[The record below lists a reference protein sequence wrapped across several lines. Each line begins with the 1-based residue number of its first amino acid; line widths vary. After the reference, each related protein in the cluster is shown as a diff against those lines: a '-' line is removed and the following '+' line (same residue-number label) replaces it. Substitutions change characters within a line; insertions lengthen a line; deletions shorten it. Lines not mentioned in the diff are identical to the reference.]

1 MRLKKIKLAG
11 FKSFVEPTT
20 IPFPGEMTAIVGPN
34 GCGKSNVI
42 DAVRWVLGESSAKNL
57 RGDAMTDVIFNGS
70 SSRKPVG
77 QCSVELVFDNS
88 AGRIAGEFA
97 NYNELSV
104 KRLVTRD
111 ATSTYF
117 LNGTKCRRRD
127 VTDLFLG
134 TGLGPRSYAIIEQGM
149 ISRLIESK
157 PQDLRV
163 FIEEAAG
170 ISKYKERRRETE
182 NRIRHT
188 QDNLERLNDVRDE
201 LGKQLEKLQRQAAAA
216 TRYKTLRA
224 QARELK
230 VQLAALRFL
239 KNSEHIETLQK
250 QQQALQL
257 EVDDLV
263 ARLQGDEAGLESYK
277 TKQLETKQT
286 IDDLQQQL
294 FTTSNAITR
303 LEQNALHAK
312 QRKGQVEQELA
323 RISEQHELL
332 NHSINEAQEALAVSN
347 EALENIEPEFALKE
361 AELAHAKERFEDAE
375 QALRE
380 FNAQARAQEQTYN
393 QLRQNVQQCHSQI
406 QSTMSMQLRTSQR
419 ISELQDE
426 LKQLDD
432 EDYTSQ
438 IALLEEQCSELDFDT
453 DEAKHLLHESNQK
466 VSQQQGEVNA
476 IEAKR
481 RDAQGQLQTALSTK
495 AALEALQ
502 QDASNNE
509 DVLLDGIEKLWQQ
522 FGSNQTLAPCVESI
536 LQHAKDPVVAKSHD
550 IQALLQN
557 LANLP
562 SGVKVFTDQAF
573 VSTARAGSLA
583 HALLTE
589 SSSNESS
596 TQRVPAFFNDIY
608 LCSDDD
614 ELAKTIESA
623 FVSALDNEDESEGIA
638 EGFTSAISPSGLWAS
653 SQWVVKPGEASDG
666 ALQRANKIKAL
677 VDSIQETESLIDE
690 IEHSLERAKQELEQ
704 GETQKQAIQSA
715 LGEKENLRAQLKN
728 KLSLLEMQQEQQST
742 RSAKLNDELAKQEL
756 MLAKEEEQ
764 LAQLSEKLELQ
775 EAQILEHEVHI
786 DDVNAKRD
794 ANERTTSEL
803 RGLVDTLTSQNH
815 ELALKKQQ
823 LENHQNLYG
832 QQVTRNLQQRE
843 EYIKNKERLQ
853 KELTQLTSPEEI
865 QEAEL
870 QSLLANKAELEQLK
884 SAKQSSLEDI
894 EQWLREAEKG
904 HQALGKDIQTR
915 QTNIEKLNI
924 DIEGYRVR
932 ANTILEQL
940 DETKQSLKHILETLP
955 EDAEEKLW
963 QEDLEKTQANLQR
976 LGAVNLAAVEE
987 FETQSER
994 KSHLDTQHNDLI
1006 EALETLQSAIRK
1018 IDKETRTRF
1027 STTFEQVNEDL
1038 KMLFPKVFGGGSAYL
1053 ALTDDDLLETGVTI
1067 MARPPGKKNSTIH
1080 LLSGGEK
1087 ALTALSLVFAIFRL
1101 NPAPF
1106 CLLDEVDAPLDD
1118 ANVGRFCNLVSE
1130 MSQTVQFIY
1139 ITHNKIAMEMASHLT
1154 GVTMAEPGVSRMVAV
1169 DVDEAVAFA
1178 EA

>member
-20 IPFPGEMTAIVGPN
+20 IPFLGEMTAIVGPN

-230 VQLAALRFL
+230 GQLAALRFL
-239 KNSEHIETLQK
+239 KNSEHIEALQK

-332 NHSINEAQEALAVSN
+332 NHSIDEAQEALAVST

-426 LKQLDD
+426 LKQLDE
-432 EDYTSQ
+432 EDFASQ
-438 IALLEEQCSELDFDT
+438 ITLLEEQCSELDFDI
-453 DEAKHLLHESNQK
+453 DEAKQLLQESNQR

-481 RDAQGQLQTALSTK
+481 RDTQGQLQTALSTK

-509 DVLLDGIEKLWQQ
+509 DVTLDGIEKLWQQ
-522 FGSNQTLAPCVESI
+522 FSSNQTLAPCVESI

-557 LANLP
+557 HAYLP
-562 SGVKVFTDQAF
+562 SGIKVFTDKAF
-573 VSTARAGSLA
+573 VSTAKSGSLA

-589 SSSNESS
+589 SSTYESS

-608 LCSDDD
+608 LCSNDD
-614 ELAKTIESA
+614 ELAETIESA
-623 FVSALDNEDESEGIA
+623 FNNDDEPEGLA
-638 EGFTSAISPSGLWAS
+638 KGFTSAISPSGLWAS
-653 SQWVVKPGEASDG
+653 SQWVVKPGEANDG
-666 ALQRANKIKAL
+666 ALQRANKIKGL
-677 VDSIQETESLIDE
+677 VDSIQESESLIDE
-690 IEHSLERAKQELEQ
+690 IERSLECAKQALEQ
-704 GETQKQAIQSA
+704 NEAQKQAIQSA
-715 LGEKENLRAQLKN
+715 LSEKENQRAQLKN

-742 RSAKLNDELAKQEL
+742 RTAKLNDELAKQEL

-803 RGLVDTLTSQNH
+803 RALVDTLTSQNH

-823 LENHQNLYG
+823 LENHQNLYS

-870 QSLLANKAELEQLK
+870 QSLLENKAELEQLK

-915 QTNIEKLNI
+915 QTNIDKLNI

-940 DETKQSLKHILETLP
+940 DETQQSLKSILETLP
-955 EDAEEKLW
+955 EDAEEKRW

-987 FETQSER
+987 YETQSQR
-994 KSHLDTQHNDLI
+994 KSHLDTQHNDLT

-1038 KMLFPKVFGGGSAYL
+1038 KTLFPKVFGGGSAYL

>member
-20 IPFPGEMTAIVGPN
+20 IPFLGEMTAIVGPN

-230 VQLAALRFL
+230 GQLAALRFL
-239 KNSEHIETLQK
+239 KNSEHIEALQK

-332 NHSINEAQEALAVSN
+332 NHSIDEAQEALAVSN

-361 AELAHAKERFEDAE
+361 AELEHAKERFEDAE

-426 LKQLDD
+426 LKQLGE
-432 EDYTSQ
+432 EDFASQ
-438 IALLEEQCSELDFDT
+438 ITLLEEQCSELDFDI
-453 DEAKHLLHESNQK
+453 DEAKQLLQESNQR

-481 RDAQGQLQTALSTK
+481 RDTQGQLQTALSTK

-509 DVLLDGIEKLWQQ
+509 DVTLDGIEKLWQQ
-522 FGSNQTLAPCVESI
+522 FSSNQTLAPCVESI

-557 LANLP
+557 HAYLP
-562 SGVKVFTDQAF
+562 SGIKVFTDKAF
-573 VSTARAGSLA
+573 VSTAKSGSLA

-589 SSSNESS
+589 SSTYESS

-608 LCSDDD
+608 LCSNDD
-614 ELAKTIESA
+614 ELAETIESA
-623 FVSALDNEDESEGIA
+623 FNNDDEPEGLA
-638 EGFTSAISPSGLWAS
+638 KGFTSAISPSGLWAS
-653 SQWVVKPGEASDG
+653 SQWVVKPGEANDG
-666 ALQRANKIKAL
+666 ALQRANKIKGL
-677 VDSIQETESLIDE
+677 VDSIQESESLIDE
-690 IEHSLERAKQELEQ
+690 IERSLECAKQALEQ
-704 GETQKQAIQSA
+704 NEAQKQAIQSA
-715 LGEKENLRAQLKN
+715 LSEKENQRAQLKN

-742 RSAKLNDELAKQEL
+742 RTAKLNDELAKQEL

-803 RGLVDTLTSQNH
+803 RALVDTLTSQNH

-823 LENHQNLYG
+823 LENHQNLYS

-870 QSLLANKAELEQLK
+870 QSLLENKSELEQLK
-884 SAKQSSLEDI
+884 STKQSSLEDI

-915 QTNIEKLNI
+915 QTNIDKLNI

-940 DETKQSLKHILETLP
+940 DETQQSLKSILETLP
-955 EDAEEKLW
+955 EDAEEKRW

-987 FETQSER
+987 YETQSER
-994 KSHLDTQHNDLI
+994 KSHLDTQHNDLT

-1038 KMLFPKVFGGGSAYL
+1038 KTLFPKVFGGGSAYL

>member
-230 VQLAALRFL
+230 GQLAALRFL
-239 KNSEHIETLQK
+239 KNSEHIEALQK
-250 QQQALQL
+250 QQQSLQL

-332 NHSINEAQEALAVSN
+332 NHSIDEAQEALAVSN

-361 AELAHAKERFEDAE
+361 AELEHAKERFEDAE

-426 LKQLDD
+426 LKQLDE
-432 EDYTSQ
+432 EDFASQ
-438 IALLEEQCSELDFDT
+438 ITLLEEQCSELDFDI
-453 DEAKHLLHESNQK
+453 DEAKQLLQESNQK

-481 RDAQGQLQTALSTK
+481 RDVQGQLQTALSTK

-522 FGSNQTLAPCVESI
+522 FSSNQTLAPCVESI

-557 LANLP
+557 RAYLP
-562 SGVKVFTDQAF
+562 SGIKVFTDKAF
-573 VSTARAGSLA
+573 VSTARVGSLA

-589 SSSNESS
+589 SSTNESS

-608 LCSDDD
+608 LCSNDD
-614 ELAKTIESA
+614 ELAEMIESA
-623 FVSALDNEDESEGIA
+623 FNNEPEPEGIA
-638 EGFTSAISPSGLWAS
+638 KGFTSAISPSGLWAS

-666 ALQRANKIKAL
+666 ALQRANKIKGL
-677 VDSIQETESLIDE
+677 VDSIEETESLIDE
-690 IEHSLERAKQELEQ
+690 IEYSLERAKQALEQ
-704 GETQKQAIQSA
+704 SEAQKQAIQSA
-715 LGEKENLRAQLKN
+715 LGEKENQRAQIKN

-742 RSAKLNDELAKQEL
+742 RTAKLNDELAKQEL

-803 RGLVDTLTSQNH
+803 RALVDTLTSQNH

-823 LENHQNLYG
+823 LENHQNLYS

-870 QSLLANKAELEQLK
+870 QSLLENKAELEQLK

-915 QTNIEKLNI
+915 QTNIDKLNI

-940 DETKQSLKHILETLP
+940 DETQQSLKSILETLP
-955 EDAEEKLW
+955 EDAEEKRW

-987 FETQSER
+987 YETQSER
-994 KSHLDTQHNDLI
+994 KSHLDTQHNDLT

-1038 KMLFPKVFGGGSAYL
+1038 KTLFPKVFGGGSAYL

>member
-230 VQLAALRFL
+230 GQLAALRFL
-239 KNSEHIETLQK
+239 KNSEHIEALQK

-332 NHSINEAQEALAVSN
+332 NHSIDEAQEALAVSN

-361 AELAHAKERFEDAE
+361 AELEHAKERFEDAE

-426 LKQLDD
+426 LKQLDE
-432 EDYTSQ
+432 EDFASQ
-438 IALLEEQCSELDFDT
+438 ITLLEEQCSELDFDI
-453 DEAKHLLHESNQK
+453 DEAKQLLQESNQK

-481 RDAQGQLQTALSTK
+481 RDVQGQLQTALSTK

-522 FGSNQTLAPCVESI
+522 FSSNQTLAPCVESI

-557 LANLP
+557 RAYLP
-562 SGVKVFTDQAF
+562 SGIKVFTDKAF
-573 VSTARAGSLA
+573 VSTAKSGSLA

-589 SSSNESS
+589 SSTNESS

-608 LCSDDD
+608 LCSNDD
-614 ELAKTIESA
+614 ELAETIESA
-623 FVSALDNEDESEGIA
+623 FNNDDEPEGLA
-638 EGFTSAISPSGLWAS
+638 KGFTSAISPSGLWAS

-666 ALQRANKIKAL
+666 ALQRANKIKGL
-677 VDSIQETESLIDE
+677 VDSIEETESLIDE
-690 IEHSLERAKQELEQ
+690 IEHSLERAKQALEQ
-704 GETQKQAIQSA
+704 SEAQKQAIQSA
-715 LGEKENLRAQLKN
+715 LGEKENQRAQIKN

-742 RSAKLNDELAKQEL
+742 RTAKLNDELAKQEL

-803 RGLVDTLTSQNH
+803 RALVDTLTSQNH

-823 LENHQNLYG
+823 LENHQNLYS

-870 QSLLANKAELEQLK
+870 QSLLENKAELEQLK

-915 QTNIEKLNI
+915 QTNIDKLNI

-940 DETKQSLKHILETLP
+940 DETQQSLKSILETLP
-955 EDAEEKLW
+955 EDAEEKRW

-987 FETQSER
+987 YETQSER
-994 KSHLDTQHNDLI
+994 KSHLDTQHNDLT

-1038 KMLFPKVFGGGSAYL
+1038 KTLFPKVFGGGSAYL